1 MHALFERVVVDPAAQ
16 VVLEGEAASG
26 NLLVN
31 ATDADG
37 DGQGRV
43 EGWSYG
49 RLDAVLL
56 WTPTPGTL
64 YYIGVES
71 QAATEAPGRLDG
83 RVSLGWQRTF

>member
-1 MHALFERVVVDPAAQ
+1 MNLAAGT
-16 VVLEGEAASG
+16 LR
-26 NLLVN
+26 

-64 YYIGVES
+64 YYIGGES

-83 RVSLGWQRTF
+83 RISLGWERTF